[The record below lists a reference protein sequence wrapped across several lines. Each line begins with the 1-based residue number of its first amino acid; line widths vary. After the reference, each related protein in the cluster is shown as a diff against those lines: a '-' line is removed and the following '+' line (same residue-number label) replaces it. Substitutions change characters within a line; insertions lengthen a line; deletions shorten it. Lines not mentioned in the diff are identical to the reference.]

1 MMIMMVTIMLMDDG
15 GGDGGGG
22 AYYLIDKSIY
32 VSYFDIMIYLFLV
45 STLLPHA

>member
-1 MMIMMVTIMLMDDG
+1 MMIMMVTIMVMDDD
-15 GGDGGGG
+15 DGGGG

-45 STLLPHA
+45 STLLLHS

>member
-1 MMIMMVTIMLMDDG
+1 MLMDDG

-22 AYYLIDKSIY
+22 AYYLIDKSLY
-32 VSYFDIMIYLFLV
+32 VSYFDIMSYLFLV